1 MNSNV
6 DGTFQ
11 SASEHPP
18 RQKHR
23 FIQIVNFN
31 ANINDL
37 ASFYVK
43 FF

>member
-1 MNSNV
+1 M

-18 RQKHR
+18 RQQHR
-23 FIQIVNFN
+23 FIPIVNFN
-31 ANINDL
+31 ANITGL
-37 ASFYVK
+37 ASFDVK